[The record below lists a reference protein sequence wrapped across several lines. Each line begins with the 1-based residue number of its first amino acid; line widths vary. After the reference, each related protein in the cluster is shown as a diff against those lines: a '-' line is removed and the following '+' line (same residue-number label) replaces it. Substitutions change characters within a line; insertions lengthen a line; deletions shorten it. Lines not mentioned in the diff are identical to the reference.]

1 MSVCEWSVVCISQ
14 VRRCQCDVFS
24 LAEQELFQRA
34 LELSNKNRLSRS
46 YIGMGYHNCIV
57 PAVIK
62 RNVLEN
68 PGWYVSV

>member
-1 MSVCEWSVVCISQ
+1 MT
-14 VRRCQCDVFS
+14 RCQYDVFS

-68 PGWYVSV
+68 PGWYVMCVCSV